1 MLNVNIYGI
10 FFFFFFVDTM
20 NMLLT
25 CLLFGLTEALVIN
38 ENVVFHKEN
47 EVSITRSKWL
57 FTFVIDLN
65 PYENFL
71 LSLALDTEKAAIVA
85 RNLIQIYDKPRREG
99 FLNSFCGLQKQIKD
113 LQVDRQQLINSYVE
127 INSIKS
133 RSKRSL
139 IPIIGKALHF
149 LFGTLTSADLSKI
162 RRNIKTLANNQ
173 KDMLHVLEDSISILN
188 TSRIQISENRQTINN
203 LSISIN
209 SINERIENAT
219 KILQKE
225 YIELEQFVQMYLQ
238 LDLVIEETK
247 RTVSNAQMYMEHLQ
261 LQLNMLSLGHLS
273 PSVITPKNLKHL
285 LIDMSS
291 KLPHHLTL
299 PDDPDE
305 GLWKYYQSLT
315 CTTILDKS
323 MFLVVVN
330 LPLID
335 RDHKF
340 EIYQI
345 INSPLPYHD
354 PKLDAEQQPKFSAR
368 YKLESMALAINPE
381 KTNYMILDQVELA
394 HCSTPLLDYCKV
406 KSSSFPVNL
415 SKLCIVA
422 LFMKNKE
429 NVGKYCKT
437 EVTLN
442 SLLPKATYVFDG
454 IWVIATQTELT
465 FSIVCSDYTKIDKVK
480 PPMSVM
486 SLEMGCSA
494 SNDYVTLMPYYHK
507 ESTYVTTDIYSEL
520 LRLNNKTE
528 FKIWDPFTY
537 KLPNFASIEVPKE
550 LQALEKIPMGHLID
564 RLHNT

>member
-1 MLNVNIYGI
+1 
-10 FFFFFFVDTM
+10 
-20 NMLLT
+20 
-25 CLLFGLTEALVIN
+25 
-38 ENVVFHKEN
+38 
-47 EVSITRSKWL
+47 
-57 FTFVIDLN
+57 
-65 PYENFL
+65 
-71 LSLALDTEKAAIVA
+71 
-85 RNLIQIYDKPRREG
+85 
-99 FLNSFCGLQKQIKD
+99 
-113 LQVDRQQLINSYVE
+113 
-127 INSIKS
+127 
-133 RSKRSL
+133 
-139 IPIIGKALHF
+139 
-149 LFGTLTSADLSKI
+149 
-162 RRNIKTLANNQ
+162 
-173 KDMLHVLEDSISILN
+173 
-188 TSRIQISENRQTINN
+188 
-203 LSISIN
+203 
-209 SINERIENAT
+209 
-219 KILQKE
+219 
-225 YIELEQFVQMYLQ
+225 MYLQ

-273 PSVITPKNLKHL
+273 PLVITPKNLKHL

-291 KLPHHLTL
+291 KLSHHLTL

-315 CTTILDKS
+315 CTTILDKG

-354 PKLDAEQQPKFSAR
+354 PKLDTEQQPKFSVR

-394 HCSTPLLDYCKV
+394 HCSTPLLDYCNV
-406 KSSSFPVNL
+406 KSSLFPVNL
-415 SKLCIVA
+415 NKLCIVA

-437 EVTLN
+437 EVTPN

-465 FSIVCSDYTKIDKVK
+465 FSIICSDYTKIDKVR
-480 PPMSVM
+480 PPMTVM

-507 ESTYVTTDIYSEL
+507 ESTYVITDIYSEL

-537 KLPNFASIEVPKE
+537 KLPNFTSIEVPKE
-550 LQALEKIPMGHLID
+550 LQTLEKIPMGHLID
-564 RLHNT
+564 RSHNTPDIVKDNGTPEWVYYLIGALSALLIVIAAFVYYKKGKYLRQLCSAKRSGKFLTPTAVPGFHAVPATAGDGIHIQGDADSPQQALLQTVQQKDNPVSKPTLYPVIELSKAV